1 MQLCDSAS
9 SFDYTHA
16 NDVDYGK
23 YEPQFLDLQFDAHEK
38 QDSTERQLVQFSV
51 RLQVGAIV
59 SLQCSGSLTISDV
72 ISILLPGISVLVQH
86 GARLLHND
94 DRIHTLDSGCC
105 LEIHEWLYGG
115 GSGCSRVR
123 PVDDVSVSENVD
135 ASANAANAQGSD
147 RTTVQHA
154 SGTESESEQQ
164 ASQLS
169 RIVDEQKIALDNLQR
184 EKREEAAASAKELTG
199 LRLRV
204 VELETLLS
212 KGQAVNETPSDASLG
227 QVAEGQFHYSL
238 SRLYLHDTYDTL
250 LSIFMILSRD
260 DFMQHKVLLLLC
272 ARLQTILMVLYFLQ
286 ELIKNHSSRKRAQQE
301 NYWSRHP

>member
-1 MQLCDSAS
+1 MPDPRIPGHKKKGPASRFRLMLSVDGMHLCDSAS

-38 QDSTERQLVQFSV
+38 QDSTERQHVQLSV
-51 RLQVGAIV
+51 RLQVGATV
-59 SLQCSGSLTISDV
+59 TLQCSGSLMISDV
-72 ISILLPGISVLVQH
+72 ISILLPGLSVLVHH

-135 ASANAANAQGSD
+135 ASANAANAHGSN
-147 RTTVQHA
+147 RTTVQH
-154 SGTESESEQQ
+154 GCVSEFEQQ

-169 RIVDEQKIALDNLQR
+169 RIVDERKIELDNLHR
-184 EKREEAAASAKELTG
+184 EKKEEAAASAKELSG

-204 VELETLLS
+204 GELETLLG
-212 KGQAVNETPSDASLG
+212 KDQEVNKTSSEASLS
-227 QVAEGQFHYSL
+227 QVAEGQFHNSP
-238 SRLYLHDTYDTL
+238 
-250 LSIFMILSRD
+250 
-260 DFMQHKVLLLLC
+260 
-272 ARLQTILMVLYFLQ
+272 
-286 ELIKNHSSRKRAQQE
+286 LIIPFYPSS
-301 NYWSRHP
+301 